1 MATVHGVV
9 TREAMSSEFDGTKRK
24 SFKYLPAG
32 TATAVDNGNVVLKS
46 TLISG
51 EREVYTATT
60 PAVNSLLKN
69 ILLVTTPE
77 VMADERLKNLT
88 DFYNAAGDI
97 ATGDHLV
104 SGDIFSITAEAF
116 TAAATVAV
124 GDIVELAAAI
134 KLKIVAA
141 ATGLTGGST
150 QVGTVIDIV
159 DGKYAIQVI

>member
-1 MATVHGVV
+1 MALHGVV

-24 SFKYLPAG
+24 SFKYLPSG
-32 TATAVDNGNVVLKS
+32 TATAVDNANVVLKGS
-46 TLISG
+46 LVSG

-60 PAVNSLLKN
+60 PAVNSALKN

-77 VMADERLKNLT
+77 VMADERLKNLS

-104 SGDIFSITAEAF
+104 SGDVFSITAEAF

-124 GDIVELAAAI
+124 GDVVELAAST

-141 ATGLTGGST
+141 ATGLTSGST
-150 QVGTVIDIV
+150 QVGTVIGISNDN
-159 DGKYAIQVI
+159 YAIQVI